1 LRTAIVWI
9 TLALLPAAAVAQESL
24 KDLDTPYVPTPQVVV
39 DRMLDMARLK
49 AGETVIDLGS
59 GDGRI
64 MIEAA
69 AKYGAR
75 GFGVEIDPR
84 LVKLS
89 NERAA
94 QAGVADRVKFLQQD
108 LFKTDFRE
116 ANVLTL
122 YLLPD
127 VNLALRPKILAEL
140 RPGSRVVSH
149 DYGMGDWRPD
159 AEATI
164 PAPDKKV
171 GARKESQVFM
181 WTVPARV
188 AGQWTLDLTIDGQL
202 RRLRLSLAQRYQFL
216 SGSLIAGDGK
226 ASPLTDGKVLGEDLR
241 LTLPAGSAGR
251 EPLSLEGRLERN
263 GAAGVVRRARGEGGT
278 WSARRNSPEVSGADP
293 ALQSYVRC
301 DGFAGGVRGVAL
313 DRRPAD
319 AAPWREVG
327 LDAKT
332 ERVSVLDGYRVMY
345 TYPRTY
351 WFANLKAERSD
362 PARYEQDKRVVTE
375 YFVALASADG
385 NTMLTDFSRRGF
397 AGQTLTKKELA
408 GSTLGITQILSDRDA
423 VIVTIFFMNQEPE
436 NRAFQTYGEFI
447 GMRDDFVRGY
457 IDCVAEKRGDSR

>member
-1 LRTAIVWI
+1 MSKRA
-9 TLALLPAAAVAQESL
+9 TLWLTVALASAGAAAQDAL

-39 DRMLDMARLK
+39 DRMLDMANLK
-49 AGETVIDLGS
+49 PGETVIDLGS

-69 AKYGAR
+69 RKYGAR

-94 QAGVADRVKFLQQD
+94 EAGVADRVRFLQQD

-181 WTVPARV
+181 WTVPAKV
-188 AGQWTLDLTIDGQL
+188 AGNWTLELTVDG
-202 RRLRLSLAQRYQFL
+202 RTHRLRLSLRQRYQFL
-216 SGSLIAGDGK
+216 SGSLIASDGK
-226 ASPLTDGKVLGEDLR
+226 AAPLTRGKVLGEELR
-241 LTLPAGSAGR
+241 LTLPAGAGGQAELR
-251 EPLSLEGRLERN
+251 LQGRIELG
-263 GAAGVVRRARGEGGT
+263 GATGVVKRTRGDDGTWRARRDSPAASAEGATPGPQPFPALSRPSRLSRAPARSRSLT
-278 WSARRNSPEVSGADP
+278 SHSANASGFIFRWTRLISARMA
-293 ALQSYVRC
+293 
-301 DGFAGGVRGVAL
+301 
-313 DRRPAD
+313 
-319 AAPWREVG
+319 
-327 LDAKT
+327 T
-332 ERVSVLDGYRVMY
+332 
-345 TYPRTY
+345 
-351 WFANLKAERSD
+351 
-362 PARYEQDKRVVTE
+362 
-375 YFVALASADG
+375 
-385 NTMLTDFSRRGF
+385 FSR
-397 AGQTLTKKELA
+397 
-408 GSTLGITQILSDRDA
+408 
-423 VIVTIFFMNQEPE
+423 
-436 NRAFQTYGEFI
+436 
-447 GMRDDFVRGY
+447 
-457 IDCVAEKRGDSR
+457 

>member
-1 LRTAIVWI
+1 MRKHASLWLTVA
-9 TLALLPAAAVAQESL
+9 LASGGAAAQDAL

-39 DRMLDMARLK
+39 DRMLDMAKLK
-49 AGETVIDLGS
+49 PGETVIDLGS

-69 AKYGAR
+69 SKYGAR

-89 NERAA
+89 NERAVE
-94 QAGVADRVKFLQQD
+94 AGVADRVKFLQQD
-108 LFKTDFRE
+108 LFKTDFRK

-181 WTVPARV
+181 WTVPAKV
-188 AGQWTLDLTIDGQL
+188 AGKWRLELTIDGQTH
-202 RRLRLSLAQRYQFL
+202 RLRLSLRQRYQFL
-216 SGSLIAGDGK
+216 SGSLSGEDGQPV
-226 ASPLTDGKVLGEDLR
+226 PLTDGKILGEDLR
-241 LTLPAGSAGR
+241 LTLPAGVGGP
-251 EPLSLEGRLERN
+251 EPVKLEGRVERDRS
-263 GAAGVVRRARGEGGT
+263 AGVVKRTRGEDGT
-278 WSARRNSPEVSGADP
+278 WR
-293 ALQSYVRC
+293 ALRGSSMESTEDGTLQPYVHC

-313 DRRPAD
+313 DRRPAG

-332 ERVSVLDGYRVMY
+332 ERVSVLDGYRGP
-345 TYPRTY
+345 TCSRT
-351 WFANLKAERSD
+351 
-362 PARYEQDKRVVTE
+362 
-375 YFVALASADG
+375 
-385 NTMLTDFSRRGF
+385 
-397 AGQTLTKKELA
+397 
-408 GSTLGITQILSDRDA
+408 
-423 VIVTIFFMNQEPE
+423 
-436 NRAFQTYGEFI
+436 
-447 GMRDDFVRGY
+447 
-457 IDCVAEKRGDSR
+457 